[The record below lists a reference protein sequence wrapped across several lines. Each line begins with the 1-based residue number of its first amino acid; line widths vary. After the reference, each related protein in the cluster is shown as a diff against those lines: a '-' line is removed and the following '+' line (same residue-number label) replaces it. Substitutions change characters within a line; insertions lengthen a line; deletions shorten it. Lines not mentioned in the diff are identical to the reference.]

1 MIQFPNIPELL
12 FKVFCMKIHKFD
24 KILKEKED
32 VLQKNSALLDKY
44 HLFANFNYNL

>member
-1 MIQFPNIPELL
+1 MIQFPNIPKFP

-24 KILKEKED
+24 KILKEKVD
-32 VLQKNSALLDKY
+32 LLPKNSALLDKY